1 MFRMKKFAWL
11 ALLALVMVCAGCKTT
26 PPVNGRVVPEQK
38 LTFGQLL
45 QSDPNRMANL
55 ELRDNLDAL
64 YLLMDKLYKRNP
76 SEWKKGGAASRGEAE
91 AQVRDAVDNHKPL
104 PGLDRRDTEA
114 MQLALDPHFRGDRVA
129 TLTYGIGDMLITAH
143 GGKKTLYL
151 IDGLDA
157 QRVYNASRNIEIAM
171 WLLAQRKDDKG
182 QPLLLS
188 NALSDHDQ
196 NLSFERTL
204 GSMVGR
210 TDLVAEFS
218 AEKYRRAVIDFGQS
232 YFGGQFLQF
241 LPIGAISSA
250 LSSH

>member
-1 MFRMKKFAWL
+1 MFGMKKYAWL
-11 ALLALVMVCAGCKTT
+11 ALLALVLMCTGCKTT
-26 PPVNGRVVPEQK
+26 PPVNGHAVPEQK
-38 LTFGQLL
+38 LTFGQLV

-55 ELRDNLDAL
+55 ELRDNLQAL

-76 SEWKKGGAASRGEAE
+76 SEWKKGGAASHEQAE

-104 PGLDRRDTEA
+104 PGLKARDTEA
-114 MQLALDPHFRGDRVA
+114 IRLALDPTFQGDRVA

-188 NALSDHDQ
+188 NGMSDHDQ
-196 NLSFERTL
+196 NLSFERTF
-204 GSMVGR
+204 GAMIGR
-210 TDLVAEFS
+210 TDLIAEFT
-218 AEKYRRAVIDFGQS
+218 AEKYRRAVIDYAQS
-232 YFGGQFLQF
+232 FFGGQFLQF
-241 LPIGAISSA
+241 LPVGAISSA